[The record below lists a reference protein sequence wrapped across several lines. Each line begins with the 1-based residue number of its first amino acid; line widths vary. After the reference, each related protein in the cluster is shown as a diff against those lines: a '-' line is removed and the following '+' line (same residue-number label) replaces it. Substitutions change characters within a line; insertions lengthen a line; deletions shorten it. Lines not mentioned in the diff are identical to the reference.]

1 MLRLAGWFAAF
12 FLGAGSCAGLAAAE
26 LKSGESVYKETCFA
40 CHATGV
46 AGAPK
51 YGDRKVWAP
60 LIEEGQPVL
69 TSHAWVGVRGMPA
82 QGGRKD
88 LSLEEFARAVAYMA
102 RAAGG
107 DWKDPDAKM
116 LNRISEEAKERIK
129 KLKAKK

>member
-51 YGDRKVWAP
+51 YGDRKMWAP

-88 LSLEEFARAVAYMA
+88 LSLEEFSRAVAYMA

-116 LNRISEEAKERIK
+116 LKHISEEAKERIK